1 MRFIYVFYDL
11 ESFLRGCL
19 IVKIFL
25 LSNFHAALQACSN
38 AETVQSLSWKRNC
51 FLFGLLQAVSFSKPH
66 ASHYYLA
73 TLTNSDKFSSAMLSW
88 RLWKGQTFLFQRKF
102 FCSGKFLN
110 IFRTFFDDGGESD
123 CCHVAAL
130 ISPSLFV
137 FIIFSQNRS
146 EC

>member
-1 MRFIYVFYDL
+1 MCAYHNHASSPR
-11 ESFLRGCL
+11 
-19 IVKIFL
+19 KIFKAKFQL
-25 LSNFHAALQACSN
+25 PTDFHLQF
-38 AETVQSLSWKRNC
+38 EWERNH

-137 FIIFSQNRS
+137 VIIFSQNNGS

>member
-1 MRFIYVFYDL
+1 MNIIPCVLTTTMQVVPEKFSRQNSNFQQIFIYSSN
-11 ESFLRGCL
+11 ENE
-19 IVKIFL
+19 IIF
-25 LSNFHAALQACSN
+25 SSVCFKQFNF
-38 AETVQSLSWKRNC
+38 RNHYY
-51 FLFGLLQAVSFSKPH
+51 V
-66 ASHYYLA
+66 SHYFLA
-73 TLTNSDKFSSAMLSW
+73 TLTNSDKSNSAMLSW

-137 FIIFSQNRS
+137 VIIFSQNNGS

>member
-1 MRFIYVFYDL
+1 MNITPCVLTTTMQVVPEKFSRQNSNFQQIFIYSSN
-11 ESFLRGCL
+11 ENE
-19 IVKIFL
+19 IIF
-25 LSNFHAALQACSN
+25 SSVCFKQFHF
-38 AETVQSLSWKRNC
+38 RNHYY
-51 FLFGLLQAVSFSKPH
+51 V
-66 ASHYYLA
+66 SHYFLT
-73 TLTNSDKFSSAMLSW
+73 TLTNSDKSNSAMLSW
-88 RLWKGQTFLFQRKF
+88 RLWKDQIFLFQRKF

-137 FIIFSQNRS
+137 VIIFSQNNGS

>member
-1 MRFIYVFYDL
+1 MCAYYNYASSPRK
-11 ESFLRGCL
+11 L
-19 IVKIFL
+19 IKAKFQL
-25 LSNFHAALQACSN
+25 PTDFHLQF
-38 AETVQSLSWKRNC
+38 EWERNH

-110 IFRTFFDDGGESD
+110 IFRTFSDDGSESVW
-123 CCHVAAL
+123 CHVAAL